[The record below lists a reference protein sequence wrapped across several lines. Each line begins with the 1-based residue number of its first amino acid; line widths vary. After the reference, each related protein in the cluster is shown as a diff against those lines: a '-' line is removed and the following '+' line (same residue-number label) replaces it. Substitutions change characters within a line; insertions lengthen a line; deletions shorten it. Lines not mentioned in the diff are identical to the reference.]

1 MFPNYFNKLIEN
13 KIYLLS
19 DKVLSETLI
28 PKFEADS
35 TKLNST
41 VLFFNDNDY
50 KYLSK
55 QKLTTN
61 NNKDKVEIVQIS
73 PQSMILKLKQKI
85 NNYLHFFR
93 RILKVGRH
101 LLMINEYEII
111 LHQETL

>member
-85 NNYLHFFR
+85 NNY
-93 RILKVGRH
+93 
-101 LLMINEYEII
+101 
-111 LHQETL
+111 